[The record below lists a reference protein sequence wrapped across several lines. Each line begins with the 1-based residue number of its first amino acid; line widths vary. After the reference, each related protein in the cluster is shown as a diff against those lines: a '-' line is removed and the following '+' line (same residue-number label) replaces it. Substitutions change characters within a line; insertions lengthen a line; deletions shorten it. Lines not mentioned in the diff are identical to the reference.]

1 MSVKTNEIISGGHEL
16 SDLKGRTIR
25 GGFVAICAQA
35 IRFFLRITSL
45 VFLARLL
52 MPEDFGLVGMV
63 TSVTGILGLIKTAGL
78 STVTIQRFTI
88 SEEQISTL
96 FWLNVAIGTI
106 LTILT
111 FAMAP
116 VISAFYHEP
125 RLFWV
130 TIALASGFLFTG
142 ASAQHQAILQRQM
155 RYTTLS
161 LIDIVSLSAGV
172 AVGIVM
178 AIAGLGYW
186 ALVSMAVVIPV
197 ASAIP
202 MWVATGWVPGSPK
215 RNVGIRSM
223 LHFGGTVTLNSVVI
237 YLAYNVDKILLGR
250 YWGAGAL
257 GIYGRAYQL
266 IKEPT
271 DQLYG
276 AIGWVAFPALSRI
289 QDDVHRFRKYFL
301 KGYSLV
307 IAMTIPI
314 TVLCAVC
321 ADDIILVLLGPKWK
335 DTIEIFRLLVPTV
348 LAFALIN
355 PFSWLLFS
363 TGQVGRS
370 LKMALVIA
378 PLVILAYATGLR
390 YGPTGVAT
398 GFSLMM
404 TLLTVPLIMWA
415 KHGMPISSSDIL
427 HAVKPP
433 FLSGIVSATLAVAV
447 QVYVGESLDPLPRLI
462 IGSSVLLISYI
473 LMLFFVMKQ
482 KDTYFEML
490 RELTRRS

>member
-142 ASAQHQAILQRQM
+142 DLKNQAILQRQL

-161 LIDIVSLSAGV
+161 LIYIVSLSAGV

-223 LHFGGTVTLNSVVI
+223 LHFGGTVVEQ
-237 YLAYNVDKILLGR
+237 R
-250 YWGAGAL
+250 
-257 GIYGRAYQL
+257 RH
-266 IKEPT
+266 
-271 DQLYG
+271 
-276 AIGWVAFPALSRI
+276 LSC
-289 QDDVHRFRKYFL
+289 L
-301 KGYSLV
+301 
-307 IAMTIPI
+307 
-314 TVLCAVC
+314 
-321 ADDIILVLLGPKWK
+321 
-335 DTIEIFRLLVPTV
+335 
-348 LAFALIN
+348 
-355 PFSWLLFS
+355 
-363 TGQVGRS
+363 
-370 LKMALVIA
+370 
-378 PLVILAYATGLR
+378 
-390 YGPTGVAT
+390 
-398 GFSLMM
+398 
-404 TLLTVPLIMWA
+404 
-415 KHGMPISSSDIL
+415 
-427 HAVKPP
+427 
-433 FLSGIVSATLAVAV
+433 
-447 QVYVGESLDPLPRLI
+447 
-462 IGSSVLLISYI
+462 
-473 LMLFFVMKQ
+473 
-482 KDTYFEML
+482 
-490 RELTRRS
+490 